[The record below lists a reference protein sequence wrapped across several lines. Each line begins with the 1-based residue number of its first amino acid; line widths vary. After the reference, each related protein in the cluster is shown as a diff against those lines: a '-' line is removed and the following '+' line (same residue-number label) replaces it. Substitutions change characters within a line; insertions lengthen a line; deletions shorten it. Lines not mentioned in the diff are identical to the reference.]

1 MSMSD
6 LLSNFDPSQFLDAT
20 TTEAATRRPPL
31 PVGDYVGTLG
41 EPKSRTWESKK
52 PDAKVKSGVA
62 VDVPVT
68 ISVQSYLST
77 FSPENQKIFKD
88 VDQVTITT
96 GIMLDLNDGGMID
109 WGVGRNGAMRRWREA
124 LDMNKPGEAF
134 SIRMMQ
140 GRQVKVKIKH
150 RVYEGEF
157 FDEIDSVSKP

>member
-1 MSMSD
+1 MTE
-6 LLSNFDPSQFLDAT
+6 SNFDPALFLDAT

-31 PVGDYVGTLG
+31 PVGDYLGLVG

-52 PDAKVKSGVA
+52 PEAKVKSGVA
-62 VDVPVT
+62 VDVP
-68 ISVQSYLST
+68 ILIDVQAHIHSM
-77 FSPENQKIFKD
+77 SPENQKVFKD
-88 VDQVTITT
+88 IKELTITT

-157 FDEIDSVSKP
+157 FDEIDSVAKA